1 MISSMTGLNQD
12 QFAALHIGKF
22 EGEQAAKIST
32 KMNSVGINAGQ
43 VGVSAG
49 GIGQLS
55 GNIGV

>member
-32 KMNSVGINAGQ
+32 KMNSVGVYAGSIGVSAGQ
-43 VGVSAG
+43 VG
-49 GIGQLS
+49 
-55 GNIGV
+55 